1 MNLALKKSCC
11 VLFISTIIIS
21 CKKEYSCEGCVP
33 TNKPPIAIAGNDTSI
48 ILPLNSTIL
57 DGSASSDPDGKIIS
71 YNWSQ
76 LSGPGAINIDKP
88 GMAKTSVNNFN
99 LGIYQFELIVKDDG
113 GLTAKD
119 TVRIEVVAATQIN
132 HPPVANAGPDQT
144 ILVPNNSVVVDGNK
158 STDPENNIV
167 SYSWR
172 YILGPTSYTIVNPN
186 SAQTQITGLI
196 PGLYQFELKVTDG
209 QELSSKDTV
218 NILVDNNSTVTNMDG
233 NIIITLPLDSVYLGL
248 YHYPDSYN
256 WKIISGPAGATISN
270 TSFSA
275 VILVNNLTVGSYSFR
290 YEEVNGTSITAD
302 TINVTVINDPL
313 DLNTITFKD
322 LHWRIADEYGIGT
335 DVLSLTIPAQPDFFI
350 TWDTPRP
357 LLVYLQP
364 EPSSPWLL
372 LPSGSYVYDSVLP
385 HIWIMRN
392 PVDASW
398 VAKTSSVKIK
408 FL

>member
-1 MNLALKKSCC
+1 MNLALKKGCC
-11 VLFISTIIIS
+11 FLFISTIIIS
-21 CKKEYSCEGCVP
+21 CKKEYSCEGCIP
-33 TNKPPIAIAGNDTSI
+33 TNKSPIAIAGNDTSI

-57 DGSASSDPDGKIIS
+57 DGTASSDPDGKIIS

-88 GMAKTSVNNFN
+88 GTAKTSVNNFN

-119 TVRIEVVAATQIN
+119 TVRVEVMPATQIN
-132 HPPVANAGPDQT
+132 HPPVANAGPDQA
-144 ILVPNNSVVVDGNK
+144 ILLPKNSVVVDGNK
-158 STDPENNIV
+158 STDPENNII

-186 SAQTQITGLI
+186 STQTQITGLV

-209 QELSSKDTV
+209 QGLSSKDTV
-218 NILVDNNSTVTNMDG
+218 NIVVNNNSTVTNVEGD
-233 NIIITLPLDSVYLGL
+233 IIITLPLDSVYLGL

-256 WKIISGPAGATISN
+256 WKIISGPTGATISN

-275 VILVNNLTVGSYSFR
+275 VILVSNLVLGTYSFR
-290 YEEVNGTSITAD
+290 YEEVNGTTITAD

-313 DLNTITFKD
+313 DLNTITFND
-322 LHWRIADEYGIGT
+322 LHWRIADEYGIGI

-364 EPSSPWLL
+364 DPSSPWLL
-372 LPSGSYVYDSVLP
+372 LPSGSYFYDAVLP

-398 VAKTSSVKIK
+398 VGKTSSVKIK
-408 FL
+408 FM